1 MKKVF
6 LFCIAMSLVFIS
18 CKKSSNNAT
27 CTLSS
32 SSIVGNY
39 KMTSYIATINGQTF
53 DLFSDTTY
61 TPLCV
66 RDNIYS
72 INSNGTFS
80 ESEGAISCNPPST
93 DGNNATWSLSG
104 NNLTVVDSTTTQV
117 FAVSDY
123 SCASFKL
130 NVSDSTSSM
139 SFTFTK
145 Q

>member
-6 LFCIAMSLVFIS
+6 LFSIAMSLVFIS

-39 KMTSYIATINGQTF
+39 KMTSYIATINGQTI

-61 TPLCV
+61 SPLCV

-104 NNLTVVDSTTTQV
+104 NNLTV